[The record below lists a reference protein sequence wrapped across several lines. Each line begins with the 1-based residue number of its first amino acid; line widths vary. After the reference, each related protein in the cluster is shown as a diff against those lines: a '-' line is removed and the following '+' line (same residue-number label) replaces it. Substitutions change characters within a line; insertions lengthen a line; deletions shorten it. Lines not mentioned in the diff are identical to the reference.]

1 MVVLSDVLVVKVF
14 NFISGSGG
22 VLELLN
28 LFKNFLFLVKKFIEI
43 ELILWF

>member
-22 VLELLN
+22 VLELLI
-28 LFKNFLFLVKKFIEI
+28 LFKNFLFLVKKFFEI